1 MLSKSRGQVL
11 RVAAVLHTL
20 FSIENDDNE
29 VDDEVSEIAIKA
41 AVNFVRT
48 ACQQAAFIAGR
59 GSMKEETERLNLSG
73 MVFRSLLNLKH
84 NNQSFICM

>member
-20 FSIENDDNE
+20 FSIENDDYE
-29 VDDEVSEIAIKA
+29 VDNEVSERAIKA

-48 ACQQAAFIAGR
+48 GCQQAAYIAGR
-59 GSMKEETERLNLSG
+59 GSMEEEIEKLNHSG
-73 MVFRSLLNLKH
+73 T
-84 NNQSFICM
+84 